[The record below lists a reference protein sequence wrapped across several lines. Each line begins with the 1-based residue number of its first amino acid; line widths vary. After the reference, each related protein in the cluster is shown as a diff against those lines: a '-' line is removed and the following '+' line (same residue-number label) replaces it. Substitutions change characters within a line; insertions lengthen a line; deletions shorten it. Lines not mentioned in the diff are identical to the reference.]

1 MNVSITAERRASER
15 DRQYTPH
22 EHEELRAVVTRWRD
36 KKRQPDQVVPAVVRA
51 RTAPDGTPG

>member
-1 MNVSITAERRASER
+1 MNASITAERRASER

-36 KKRQPDQVVPAVVRA
+36 RARQPEQAGPPVVRP
-51 RTAPDGTPG
+51 RTAPGGTTA